1 MMRRIEHDLA
11 ILARNNFLN
20 HLLQPLKEEK
30 PGLKFGK
37 GAYSNGCTLR
47 ANNVL
52 MFKDGDVWQTFLVV
66 TCFSSIEGLG
76 VIGQEMRLVESDP
89 WMSWSKW
96 ILTEE
101 FTPFS
106 FAEASKTLRTSFLSK
121 ANDGSMLLLR

>member
-1 MMRRIEHDLA
+1 M
-11 ILARNNFLN
+11 
-20 HLLQPLKEEK
+20 KGEK

-37 GAYSNGCTLR
+37 GAYSNGCTLH

-52 MFKDGDVWQTFLVV
+52 MFKDGDVWQAFLVV
-66 TCFSSIEGLG
+66 ACFSSKEGLG
-76 VIGQEMRLVESDP
+76 VIGQEMRLVESGP
-89 WMSWSKW
+89 WMSWSKG

-101 FTPFS
+101 FTPFT